1 MKADTLLTLPN
12 EKNDIQLSRGG
23 DREQNNFSLQMALYR
38 HHLDEF
44 I

>member
-23 DREQNNFSLQMALYR
+23 GREQNKKN
-38 HHLDEF
+38 H
-44 I
+44 